1 MARPKKAIVEY
12 FPHFVNHGK
21 TMFTIESK
29 YGNDGYSF
37 YFKML
42 ELLGSSEQHY
52 LDCNNTETWEFLL
65 AKTRITEIIA
75 LEILDKLA
83 KLDSIDQKL
92 WSIKIIRSNNFI
104 QNLDAVYKRRSISVI
119 NNDQLYSFC
128 MQKLPLSSITVNI
141 NPQSRVEYSN
151 VENSKVLDRIN
162 EIKNLC
168 KIEKYEVVL
177 NSFEKWRDYLQK
189 QHSIS
194 LLENEYTY
202 DVLIDAI
209 KRVKD
214 GNVVKS
220 IDYSINSGTYKKIYP
235 FKEDIKF
242 NVVKSK
248 EQKHDE
254 TREYVANRILEATK
268 GNS

>member
-1 MARPKKAIVEY
+1 MAKDPAFLFYSQDFLVGTLTMSFEDKGKYITILAYMHQEGRLDEKTISLLVGSISDNLRLKFSIDEKGLFYNKKLESEIEKRIKFSESRRNNGLQGGRPKKKSDEIKSSSKALGLASANLVE
-12 FPHFVNHGK
+12 N
-21 TMFTIESK
+21 E
-29 YGNDGYSF
+29 N
-37 YFKML
+37 
-42 ELLGSSEQHY
+42 ENE
-52 LDCNNTETWEFLL
+52 NE
-65 AKTRITEIIA
+65 
-75 LEILDKLA
+75 
-83 KLDSIDQKL
+83 
-92 WSIKIIRSNNFI
+92 
-104 QNLDAVYKRRSISVI
+104 I
-119 NNDQLYSFC
+119 NNR
-128 MQKLPLSSITVNI
+128 KGI
-141 NPQSRVEYSN
+141 
-151 VENSKVLDRIN
+151 
-162 EIKNLC
+162 IKNLC
-168 KIEKYEVVL
+168 KIENSDLVL
-177 NSFEKWRDYLQK
+177 SAFEKWRDYLQK
-189 QHSIS
+189 QHSIT